1 MIDPRT
7 VLVAIPCHDG
17 RIMSET
23 AGSLQQCVGLYAAV
37 SMPAECSH
45 VSLVRNLIAG
55 QFLASPFEWLVCVD
69 NDIAFSR
76 RDLELLLE
84 PCDPSAEY
92 LEDFEA
98 SDALPAG
105 VARFNHNLE
114 AAARPPRP
122 TRTTLGLSVDPKAG
136 YDVKMVGAVDLLVCA
151 QYSYK
156 NDNLEPVQFGMGFV
170 RIHKSVFK
178 MLEAL
183 KHDGGPTIEVQ
194 RHEFERL
201 RERLRVLRGYLALSD
216 SERDTYPNPPPVL
229 KPEEFT
235 GLFDSAEDKAGTA
248 RLWQTSHKG
257 RLYTDFFPS
266 GPILSQFVP
275 TAEWKGEDHG
285 FFTLCMLAGIIPRV
299 ETRTRLIHLGRKGYP
314 YLGPDGGGGQ

>member
-17 RIMSET
+17 RLMCET
-23 AGSLQQCVGLYAAV
+23 AGSLQQCVGLFAAV

-55 QFLASPFEWLVCVD
+55 QFLASPFEWLVCID

-76 RDLELLLE
+76 TDFELLLE
-84 PCDPSAEY
+84 PCDVNAEY
-92 LEDFEA
+92 LEDFQKSEE
-98 SDALPAG
+98 LPAG
-105 VARFNHNLE
+105 IARFGQ
-114 AAARPPRP
+114 AQPAKCSPRP
-122 TRTTLGLSVDPKAG
+122 SRTTLGLSVDPRQG
-136 YDVKMVGAVDLLVCA
+136 YDTKMVGAADLLVCA

-156 NDNLEPVQFGMGFV
+156 NDSLEPIQLGMGFV

-178 MLEAL
+178 ILEAL
-183 KHDGGPTIEVQ
+183 KHDGGPMVEV
-194 RHEFERL
+194 RRDLYETL
-201 RERLRVLRGYLALSD
+201 KRERDEYRELNDHDYGRSDVEAL
-216 SERDTYPNPPPVL
+216 L
-229 KPEEFT
+229 
-235 GLFDSAEDKAGTA
+235 DSAEDKAGQA